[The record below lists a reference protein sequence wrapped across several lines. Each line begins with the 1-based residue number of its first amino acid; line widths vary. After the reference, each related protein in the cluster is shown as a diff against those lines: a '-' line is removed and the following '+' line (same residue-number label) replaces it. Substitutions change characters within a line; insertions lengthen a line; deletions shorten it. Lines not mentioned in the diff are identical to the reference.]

1 MRRNIMYI
9 LKILSLKRVRQV
21 KGSIKSNQNKVS
33 LLIIFAATGTGKSHF
48 AKRFSDRFIDGDD
61 LIFNDSIG
69 KDLFTQGRFD
79 DLNELARKRLG
90 EYSGDKIILSSY
102 YPHLPTNRVVFHRMV
117 HATEKYY
124 TQNFIW
130 DDIQNKYHSTANKMN
145 LKVAVDGDYEPTGFI
160 ASGSRT
166 SFIHKFC
173 NIVINCYPNQVNFA
187 DNFGTVVSAV
197 QENLK

>member
-1 MRRNIMYI
+1 MRYTR
-9 LKILSLKRVRQV
+9 
-21 KGSIKSNQNKVS
+21 
-33 LLIIFAATGTGKSHF
+33 TGKSHF

-61 LIFNDSIG
+61 LIFNDSIS

-90 EYSGDKIILSSY
+90 EYSGDKIIY
-102 YPHLPTNRVVFHRMV
+102 QPIEF
-117 HATEKYY
+117 
-124 TQNFIW
+124 
-130 DDIQNKYHSTANKMN
+130 TANKMN
-145 LKVAVDGDYEPTGFI
+145 LKVAVDGGYTFVDVNNFKEKDEAFLEFADELEKEHYEPTGFI